1 MVENCVQNHGDKT
14 IFIVLQKG
22 KVKTL
27 NKFILG
33 EKKVN
38 TINLVKM
45 HQIGFDL
52 VLYYQAY

>member
-52 VLYYQAY
+52 VLYYQTY